1 MNENT
6 KKTLGFLLEVFPLA
20 VFFIGNSRAHQFFD
34 IEKSENIYYATGAFM
49 VTLIAAL
56 SIRWVMDRKIA
67 IMPIITLFV
76 VLIFGGLTLYL
87 HDELFIKLKPTI
99 VNVIFGTIL
108 LGGLFFK
115 KTLIQYVMGPFLKL
129 DAAGWHKL
137 TVMWGI
143 FFFCLAVVNEIV
155 WRNFSTD
162 TWVDFKVF
170 GIMPITIVFSMASMV
185 FINKHLIVDDD
196 EDTKKLEK

>member
-87 HDELFIKLKPTI
+87 HDELFIKLKPNISIPTS
-99 VNVIFGTIL
+99 IL
-108 LGGLFFK
+108 CS
-115 KTLIQYVMGPFLKL
+115 TLTL
-129 DAAGWHKL
+129 
-137 TVMWGI
+137 
-143 FFFCLAVVNEIV
+143 
-155 WRNFSTD
+155 
-162 TWVDFKVF
+162 
-170 GIMPITIVFSMASMV
+170 
-185 FINKHLIVDDD
+185 
-196 EDTKKLEK
+196 